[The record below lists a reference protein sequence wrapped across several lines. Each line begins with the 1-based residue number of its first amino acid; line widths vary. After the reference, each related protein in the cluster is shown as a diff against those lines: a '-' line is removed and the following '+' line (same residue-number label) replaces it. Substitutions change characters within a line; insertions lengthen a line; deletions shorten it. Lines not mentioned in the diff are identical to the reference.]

1 VGVKLQFRLRRS
13 TTNTPHLAVPDNN
26 VGDGEDFMTITSVQ
40 DLSREGIDE
49 RQFRA
54 GLRSVLA

>member
-1 VGVKLQFRLRRS
+1 MRLQLRLEAFNF
-13 TTNTPHLAVPDNN
+13 TNTPHLALPDNN

-49 RQFRA
+49 RQFRL
-54 GLRSVLA
+54 GLRVVF